1 LFLDT
6 AWTRRRRGAGPPG
19 NLRTAFRPVNSSGSM
34 PARSHRR
41 TGRLVEN
48 AVITLSLPQLSL
60 AFVPVVITL
69 ALLLRWSYGVGNAV
83 YALGRMLLQLLLI
96 GYVLA
101 WIFGAGHGW
110 LVLIVLAIMLLA
122 SSWIALAAVR
132 EHRKRLLLSSLAA
145 ITVGG
150 GLTLALVTQ
159 VVLQLQPW
167 YLPRYMI
174 PLAGMVFA
182 NAMTAVSLAAERL
195 NAERQHGAGWE
206 EARLAAYHAA
216 MIPVLNSLLA
226 VGLVSLP
233 GMMTGQILSGVSPLV
248 AARYQIMVMC
258 MIFASAGIS
267 TAVFLALV
275 HRLRVTPDAD

>member
-1 LFLDT
+1 MDD
-6 AWTRRRRGAGPPG
+6 
-19 NLRTAFRPVNSSGSM
+19 PVIN
-34 PARSHRR
+34 
-41 TGRLVEN
+41 
-48 AVITLSLPQLSL
+48 LSLPQLTL

-69 ALLLRWSYGVGNAV
+69 VILFRWSFGTGNAL
-83 YALGRMLLQLLLI
+83 YALGRMLVQLMLI

-101 WIFGAGHGW
+101 WIFGAHEGW
-110 LVLIVLAIMLLA
+110 LILLVLAIMLAA
-122 SSWIALAAVR
+122 SAWIATGTVKA
-132 EHRKRLLLSSLAA
+132 HRRRLLGTALVA

-159 VVLQLQPW
+159 LVLQMEPW

-174 PLAGMVFA
+174 PLAGMVFS

-195 NAERQHGAGWE
+195 YAELDHTSDWE
-206 EARLAAYHAA
+206 KARLAAYQAA
-216 MIPVLNSLLA
+216 MIPVINALFA

-267 TAVFLALV
+267 TAIFLTLGKS
-275 HRLRVTPDAD
+275 RVVRPT